1 MPANRNDPYRNF
13 NFQVEV
19 NGQSIGDFSEV
30 SGLGM
35 EVSQAEYR
43 SGADGANSVRKLTGI
58 TKYTN
63 VTLKRGVT
71 KDFTFFNW
79 VKNTRDGVQDR
90 RTVEIVLR
98 NEAGQSV
105 VRWKLSNAWPVKWTG
120 PSFNAKGDEV
130 ALESLELSY
139 EGLDMIE

>member
-1 MPANRNDPYRNF
+1 MPASRNDPYRNF
-13 NFQVEV
+13 NFQVEI
-19 NGQSIGDFSEV
+19 NGQSTGDFSEV

-35 EVSQAEYR
+35 EVGQAEYR
-43 SGADGANSVRKLTGI
+43 SGADSTNSVRKLTGI
-58 TKYTN
+58 TKYTT

-71 KDFTFFNW
+71 KDLTFFNW
-79 VKNTRDGVQDR
+79 VKNARDGVQDR

-98 NEAGQSV
+98 DEAGQPV

-120 PSFNAKGDEV
+120 PAFNARGDDV

>member
-35 EVSQAEYR
+35 EVEQAEYR
-43 SGADGANSVRKLTGI
+43 SGTDGGNSVRKLTGI
-58 TKYTN
+58 RKFTN

-71 KDFTFFNW
+71 KDLTLFNW
-79 VKNTRDGVQDR
+79 IRNVGDGVSDR
-90 RTVEIVLR
+90 RTVDIILLDEGR
-98 NEAGQSV
+98 QEV
-105 VRWKLSNAWPVKWTG
+105 VRWKLENAWPVKWSG
-120 PSFNAKGDEV
+120 PALNAKGDEV
-130 ALESLELSY
+130 AIESLELAY
-139 EGLDMIE
+139 EGITMVE